1 MTRKN
6 TLFDKQFLTK
16 LLIVAGPVIIQQLL
30 LRTFGIVDTIMV
42 RSIERGISGVG
53 LANQLSNIGFTVM
66 FGVTV
71 GVGIYMAQYYGER
84 DYENIKKSFS
94 LLMFIGLIFGIVFSL
109 IGIIFPTQFLSLFS
123 KDTEVISVARKYLI
137 ITSIGFTPNVLAFCY
152 STVYR
157 NIQKTYIPLIF
168 SITSSLINVVLNYFL
183 IFGHWIF
190 PELGIKGAAIATTV
204 SSFIG
209 YFLNVFYSRVTKQPF
224 TPKLSHIK
232 ESFNKIFVSKILKRT
247 YPLVINETFF
257 SIGSALYVVFFNA
270 LGTDSYEGYQIAES
284 VVSVMF
290 VVGMALGTAVSAML
304 GEKLGLNEEEEAKR
318 YGRNFIIIG
327 LIVAILLGGS
337 TSVFAKPLVSLFR
350 SDKTEAAANI
360 AVTLMY
366 VFGLRVALR
375 TFVVLLYSVFR
386 AGGMSRF
393 VMLLDAGVMWLVGL
407 PLAFVCYRF
416 LKIRDIAIFYLILQ
430 LELVVR
436 IIIGFIEYYRYRWIA
451 NVIKEI

>member
-1 MTRKN
+1 
-6 TLFDKQFLTK
+6 
-16 LLIVAGPVIIQQLL
+16 
-30 LRTFGIVDTIMV
+30 
-42 RSIERGISGVG
+42 
-53 LANQLSNIGFTVM
+53 
-66 FGVTV
+66 
-71 GVGIYMAQYYGER
+71 
-84 DYENIKKSFS
+84 
-94 LLMFIGLIFGIVFSL
+94 
-109 IGIIFPTQFLSLFS
+109 
-123 KDTEVISVARKYLI
+123 
-137 ITSIGFTPNVLAFCY
+137 
-152 STVYR
+152 
-157 NIQKTYIPLIF
+157 
-168 SITSSLINVVLNYFL
+168 
-183 IFGHWIF
+183 
-190 PELGIKGAAIATTV
+190 
-204 SSFIG
+204 
-209 YFLNVFYSRVTKQPF
+209 
-224 TPKLSHIK
+224 
-232 ESFNKIFVSKILKRT
+232 
-247 YPLVINETFF
+247 
-257 SIGSALYVVFFNA
+257 
-270 LGTDSYEGYQIAES
+270 
-284 VVSVMF
+284 
-290 VVGMALGTAVSAML
+290 ML